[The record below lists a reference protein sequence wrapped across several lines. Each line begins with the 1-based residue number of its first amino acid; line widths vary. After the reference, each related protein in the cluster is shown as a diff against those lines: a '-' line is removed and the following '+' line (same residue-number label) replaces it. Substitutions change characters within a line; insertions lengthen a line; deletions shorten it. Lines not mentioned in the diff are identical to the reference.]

1 MQLLVIQRI
10 LGLLLMLHSLTM
22 LPPFLVAIFYAEPEW
37 WDFLVTFSG
46 LALLGAA
53 IWLPVRKQL
62 TELRTRDGFVVVVMF
77 WTVLGIFG
85 AIPFMFDPHLPFTD
99 AVFESVSGFTTTGAT
114 VIIGLDQLPKSILYY
129 RQQLTFIGGIGIV
142 VFAIAILPMLGVGG
156 MSLYRAETPGPMKD
170 SKLTPRIIETARA
183 FSYTYGGLCAA
194 CALAFWV
201 AGMSAFDAIGHSFAV
216 LATAGFSTH
225 DASFAFFDSPLIE
238 TIASLFMLLGAINFS
253 LHFLAWRGRT
263 LRGYLQDREL
273 RFFLLIAAGLIL
285 LYTAVLTW
293 NAEYPSVWPAL
304 RHASFNV
311 ISILTTTGFVS
322 ADFSK
327 WPLYLPVLLML
338 IAFMGGCAGSTTGGL
353 KIMRVMLLYKQGMRE
368 ISRLAHPHG
377 VFPIKVAGNAL
388 PSHVVDAIWGF
399 FSLYVIIAIVLT
411 LAMMVT
417 GLDAVTAL
425 SAVSA
430 SLNNMG
436 AGLNELSGTFASVT
450 GVGKWILTFAM
461 LLGRLEIFALLVLL
475 SPAFWRN

>member
-10 LGLLLMLHSLTM
+10 LGLLLMLHSVTM
-22 LPPFLVAIFYAEPEW
+22 LPPFLVALFYGEPEW

-46 LALLGAA
+46 LALLGSV
-53 IWLPVRKQL
+53 IWLPVRRQR

-77 WTVLGIFG
+77 WTVLGLFG
-85 AIPFMFDPHLPFTD
+85 AIPFMFEHLSFTE

-114 VIIGLDQLPKSILYY
+114 VISGLDQLPKSILYY
-129 RQQLTFIGGIGIV
+129 RQQLTFIGGIGV
-142 VFAIAILPMLGVGG
+142 VVLAVAILPMLGVGG

-183 FSYTYGGLCAA
+183 FSYTYVGLCIA

-201 AGMSAFDAIGHSFAV
+201 AGMSLFDAIGHSFAI

-225 DASFAFFDSPLIE
+225 DASFTFFDSPLIE
-238 TIASLFMLLGAINFS
+238 GIACVFMLLGAINFS

-263 LRGYLQDREL
+263 LRHYLQDHEL
-273 RFFLLIAAGLIL
+273 RVFLMIAVGLIL
-285 LYTAVLTW
+285 LFTAVLVWT
-293 NAEYPSVWPAL
+293 AKYPDHVQAL
-304 RHASFNV
+304 RYATFNV
-311 ISILTTTGFVS
+311 ISILTTTGFVT
-322 ADFSK
+322 ADYSS
-327 WPLYLPVLLML
+327 WPLFLPVLLMV
-338 IAFMGGCAGSTTGGL
+338 IAFMGGCAGSTVGGL

-368 ISRLAHPHG
+368 ILRLAHPHG
-377 VFPIKVAGNAL
+377 VFPIKVAGKAL
-388 PSHVVDAIWGF
+388 PSHVVEAIWGF
-399 FSLYVIIAIVLT
+399 FSLYILSAVVLT
-411 LAMMVT
+411 LLMMAT

-436 AGLNELSGTFASVT
+436 VGLNDLGTTFAPVT
-450 GVGKWILTFAM
+450 LFGKWVLIFAM

>member
-10 LGLLLMLHSLTM
+10 LGMLLMLHSITM
-22 LPPFLVAIFYAEPEW
+22 LPPFLVALFYGEPEW

-46 LALLGAA
+46 LALLGVG
-53 IWLPVRKQL
+53 IWLPVRNQR
-62 TELRTRDGFVVVVMF
+62 TELRTRDGFVVVAMF
-77 WTVLGIFG
+77 WTVLGMFG
-85 AIPFMFDPHLPFTD
+85 AIPFMFDPHLPFTE

-114 VIIGLDQLPKSILYY
+114 VIIGLDQLPKAILYY

-142 VFAIAILPMLGVGG
+142 VLAVAILPMLGVGG

-183 FSYTYGGLCAA
+183 FSYTYVGLCAA
-194 CALAFWV
+194 CALAFWI
-201 AGMSAFDAIGHSFAV
+201 AGMSLFDAIGHSFAV

-225 DASFAFFDSPLIE
+225 DASFAFFESPLIE
-238 TIASLFMLLGAINFS
+238 GIGSVFMLLGAVNFS
-253 LHFLAWRGRT
+253 LHFLAWRGRS
-263 LRGYLQDREL
+263 LRGYRQDREL
-273 RFFLLIAAGLIL
+273 RMFLMITVGLIA

-293 NAEYPSVWPAL
+293 SATYPNVWQAL

-311 ISILTTTGFVS
+311 VSTLTTTGFVS

-327 WPLYLPVLLML
+327 WPLFLPVLLML
-338 IAFMGGCAGSTTGGL
+338 IAFMGGCAGSTSGGL

-368 ISRLAHPHG
+368 IWRLAHPHG

-388 PSHVVDAIWGF
+388 SGNVVDAIWGF
-399 FSLYVIIAIVLT
+399 FSLYVISTIVLT
-411 LAMMVT
+411 LLMMAT

-425 SAVSA
+425 SAISA
-430 SLNNMG
+430 CLNNMG
-436 AGLNELSGTFASVT
+436 AGLNEVGSTFAPVT
-450 GVGKWILTFAM
+450 LFGKWVLIFSM

>member
-10 LGLLLMLHSLTM
+10 LGLLLMLHSITM
-22 LPPFLVAIFYAEPEW
+22 LPPFLTALFYGEPEW

-53 IWLPVRKQL
+53 IWLPVRNRR

-77 WTVLGIFG
+77 WTVLGVFG
-85 AIPFMFDPHLPFTD
+85 AIPFMFEHLSFTD
-99 AVFESVSGFTTTGAT
+99 SVFESVSGFTTTGAT
-114 VIIGLDQLPKSILYY
+114 VISGLDHLPKSILYY
-129 RQQLTFIGGIGIV
+129 RQQLNFIGGIGV
-142 VFAIAILPMLGVGG
+142 VVLAVAILPMLGVGG

-170 SKLTPRIIETARA
+170 SKLTPRIVETARA
-183 FSYTYGGLCAA
+183 FSYTYVGLCIA
-194 CALAFWV
+194 CALAFWG
-201 AGMSAFDAIGHSFAV
+201 AGMSLFDAIGHSFAI

-225 DASFAFFDSPLIE
+225 DANFAFFESPLIE
-238 TIASLFMLLGAINFS
+238 AIASLFMLLGAINFS
-253 LHFLAWRGRT
+253 LHFIAWRGRT
-263 LRGYLQDREL
+263 LRCYLEDREL
-273 RFFLLIAAGLIL
+273 RFFLLITIGLIV
-285 LYTAVLTW
+285 LYTAVLAWT
-293 NAEYPSVWPAL
+293 ATYPSPWQAL

-327 WPLYLPVLLML
+327 WPLFLPLLLML
-338 IAFMGGCAGSTTGGL
+338 IAFIGGCAGSTAGGL
-353 KIMRVMLLYKQGMRE
+353 KIMRVMLLYKQGRRE
-368 ISRLAHPHG
+368 IRRLAHPHG
-377 VFPIKVAGNAL
+377 VFPIKVAGKVL

-399 FSLYVIIAIVLT
+399 FSLYVISTVVLM
-411 LAMMVT
+411 LLMMAT

-436 AGLNELSGTFASVT
+436 TGLNELGSTFAPVT
-450 GVGKWILTFAM
+450 LFGKWVLIFAM

>member
-22 LPPFLVAIFYAEPEW
+22 LPPFLVALLYEEPEW

-46 LALLGAA
+46 LALLGAT
-53 IWLPVRKQL
+53 IWLPVRNQH

-77 WTVLGIFG
+77 WTVLGMFA

-142 VFAIAILPMLGVGG
+142 VLAVAILPMLGVGG

-170 SKLTPRIIETARA
+170 SKLTPRIIGTARA
-183 FSYTYGGLCAA
+183 FSYTYVGLCAA
-194 CALAFWV
+194 CSLAFWI

-216 LATAGFSTH
+216 LATAGFSNH
-225 DASFAFFDSPLIE
+225 DASFAFFESPLIE
-238 TIASLFMLLGAINFS
+238 AIASVFMLLGAVNFS

-263 LRGYLQDREL
+263 LRGYWQDREL
-273 RFFLLIAAGLIL
+273 RFFLAIIAGLIV
-285 LYTAVLTW
+285 LYTVVLSRTGI
-293 NAEYPSVWPAL
+293 YPDAWQAL
-304 RHASFNV
+304 RYASFNV
-311 ISILTTTGFVS
+311 ISTLTTTGFVN

-327 WPLYLPVLLML
+327 WPLFLPLLLML

-368 ISRLAHPHG
+368 IWRLAHPHG

-388 PSHVVDAIWGF
+388 PGHVVDAIWGF
-399 FSLYVIIAIVLT
+399 FSLYVISAIILT
-411 LAMMVT
+411 LAMMAT

-436 AGLNELSGTFASVT
+436 AGLNDLSSTFAPVSQL
-450 GVGKWILTFAM
+450 GKWILIFAM
-461 LLGRLEIFALLVLL
+461 LLGRLEIFALIVLL

>member
-10 LGLLLMLHSLTM
+10 LGLLLMLHSITM
-22 LPPFLVAIFYAEPEW
+22 LPPFLMALFYGEPEW

-53 IWLPVRKQL
+53 IWLPVHNRRA
-62 TELRTRDGFVVVVMF
+62 ELRTRDGFVVVVMF
-77 WTVLGIFG
+77 WSVLGVFG
-85 AIPFMFDPHLPFTD
+85 AIPFMFEHLSFTD
-99 AVFESVSGFTTTGAT
+99 SVFESVSGFTTSGAT
-114 VIIGLDQLPKSILYY
+114 VISGLDHLPKSILYY
-129 RQQLTFIGGIGIV
+129 RQQLTFIGGIGV
-142 VFAIAILPMLGVGG
+142 VVLAVAILPMLGVGG

-183 FSYTYGGLCAA
+183 FSYTYVGLCAA

-201 AGMSAFDAIGHSFAV
+201 AGMTLFDAIGHSFAI

-225 DASFAFFDSPLIE
+225 DANFAFFESPLIE
-238 TIASLFMLLGAINFS
+238 GIACLFMLLGALNFS
-253 LHFLAWRGRT
+253 LHFIAWRSRS
-263 LRGYLQDREL
+263 LRCYLEDREL
-273 RFFLLIAAGLIL
+273 RFFLLVIAGLIVL
-285 LYTAVLTW
+285 FTAVLTW
-293 NAEYPSVWPAL
+293 TSTYSDTWQAL

-322 ADFSK
+322 ADIST
-327 WPLYLPVLLML
+327 WPLFLPLLLML
-338 IAFMGGCAGSTTGGL
+338 IAFMGGCAGSTAGGL

-368 ISRLAHPHG
+368 IWRLAHSHG
-377 VFPIKVAGNAL
+377 VFPIKVAGKVL

-399 FSLYVIIAIVLT
+399 FSLYVISTVILM
-411 LAMMVT
+411 LLMMAT

-436 AGLNELSGTFASVT
+436 TGLNELGSTFASVT
-450 GVGKWILTFAM
+450 LFGKWVLIFAM